1 MSGRARQF
9 LGLGLL
15 LAVVLA
21 VVGFQLRRDD
31 AEPVAAPSGPE
42 PITVAGRIG
51 SEKEGFLQ
59 SQAVRE
65 ILATKYGLTVNATNA
80 GSLDMV
86 REPRPDEDFLWP
98 SSEVA
103 LALFREEFGSA
114 APAETIFNS
123 PIVLYA
129 WSDVT
134 KALIAAGLVAQEGET
149 YYVNDFPRLVRMID
163 EGRTWADVGLPTLY
177 GGVAIFTT
185 DPTRSNSGNMFSGLL
200 ANTLNNGQVVD
211 ETTVGPH
218 LPTIRRFY
226 DRLGL
231 LQNRSGDLFNQFL
244 SQGIGA
250 MPMIAG
256 YESQLTEFS
265 LASPD
270 YREVLRERINVLY
283 PRPTVFSSHPVIA
296 LTPNGERLLAALR
309 DPELQRIAWEAHGFR
324 SGLTGV
330 ENDPAVLDVVGIPE
344 TVQSVIPMPR
354 PAAMARIIEALGA
367 PAGAP
372 AATPPSAAMGVG
384 LLAAVQPRRARRS
397 VAP

>member
-21 VVGFQLRRDD
+21 VVGFQLLRGD

-59 SQAVRE
+59 SQAVRD

-80 GSLDMV
+80 GSLQMV
-86 REPRPDEDFLWP
+86 REPRQDEDFLWP

-103 LALFREEFGSA
+103 LALFREEFDSA
-114 APAETIFNS
+114 APSETIFNS

-134 KALIAAGLVAQEGET
+134 KALVATGLVTQEGET
-149 YYVNDFPRLVRMID
+149 YFVNDFPRLVRMID
-163 EGRTWADVGLPTLY
+163 DGTTWAEIGVPGLY
-177 GGVAIFTT
+177 GGMAIVTT
-185 DPTRSNSGNMFSGLL
+185 DPTESNSGNMFSGLL

-270 YREVLRERINVLY
+270 YREVLRERINLLY

-309 DPELQRIAWEAHGFR
+309 DPELQRLAWEQHGFR

-367 PAGAP
+367 PAGTPP
-372 AATPPSAAMGVG
+372 AAAVGVG
-384 LLAAVQPRRARRS
+384 ALAAVQPRPTRRS